1 MSSQI
6 LIARLSSFFAGLA
19 LVLACI
25 GLYGLL
31 SYSVSARTR
40 EIGVRVALGATRS
53 DVLWMVLRHA
63 LKLLLFG
70 VAVGVPFSLLAGRY
84 LGSMLFGLKATDP
97 LSMAAVIL
105 VLGSVATL
113 AGLIPA
119 RRATKVDPMIALRY
133 E

>member
-6 LIARLSSFFAGLA
+6 LIARLSSFFAALA
-19 LVLACI
+19 LVLSCI

-53 DVLWMVLRHA
+53 DVLWMILQQA
-63 LKLLLFG
+63 LKLVLFG
-70 VAVGVPFSLLAGRY
+70 VVVGVPFSLLAGR
-84 LGSMLFGLKATDP
+84 LMGTMLFGLKSTDP
-97 LSMAAVIL
+97 LSMAVVIFI
-105 VLGSVATL
+105 LGFVATL